1 MVWQA
6 IDRVRA
12 GRRVEEGQEIQA
24 GSHVIRLDDAR
35 GAREAGIGGER
46 ELRCCIEYGTR
57 AIPHP
62 QKAYKGGED
71 SSFAY
76 AIQDGTDSNILVTLG
91 T

>member
-1 MVWQA
+1 MQIIIVPVSWADDEQQVPNKFEMLKHYIFA
-6 IDRVRA
+6 DRVAVSTVRSM
-12 GRRVEEGQEIQA
+12 IQGNPA
-24 GSHVIRLDDAR
+24 
-35 GAREAGIGGER
+35 
-46 ELRCCIEYGTR
+46 CIEYGTR